1 VLVKTLDE
9 RVAIVTGAATGIGR
23 GIARVLA
30 LEGAKIVIA
39 DLNAAGARE
48 TAAALRE
55 AGADAIDVEV
65 DVADRASVEAMA
77 ATVVD
82 SYGRIDIVA
91 ANAGIYQ
98 WDAIAEITDEVWD
111 RINDVNVK
119 GALHC
124 IQAVLPGMR
133 ERHYGRIVLTSSIT
147 GTLVA
152 APRLAHYAASKAG
165 QLGLM
170 RAAAFETLKDGIT
183 VNAVQPGN
191 VRTAGIEEMDPELLA
206 QVERSI
212 PLGRLAEPEEIGWA
226 VRFFAS
232 EEAAYITGQ
241 TLVVDGGQ
249 VLPEVGS

>member
-1 VLVKTLDE
+1 MKSLDG
-9 RVAIVTGAATGIGR
+9 RVAIITGSATGVGR

-30 LEGAKIVIA
+30 TEGAPVVIA
-39 DLNAAGARE
+39 DIDAQGAQQ

-65 DVADRASVEAMA
+65 DVADRASVDAMVA
-77 ATVVD
+77 AVLD
-82 SYGRIDIVA
+82 RYGRVDIVA
-91 ANAGIYQ
+91 ANAGVYQ
-98 WDAIAEITDEVWD
+98 WDAIAEISDEVWD
-111 RINDVNVK
+111 RINGINVK

-133 ERHYGRIVLTSSIT
+133 ERGYGRIVLTSSIT

-152 APRLAHYAASKAG
+152 APGVAHYSASKAG

-170 RAAAFETLKDGIT
+170 RAAAFETLTDGIT

-191 VRTAGIEEMDPELLA
+191 VRTAGLEEMDPELLA

-249 VLPEVGS
+249 VLPEVRS